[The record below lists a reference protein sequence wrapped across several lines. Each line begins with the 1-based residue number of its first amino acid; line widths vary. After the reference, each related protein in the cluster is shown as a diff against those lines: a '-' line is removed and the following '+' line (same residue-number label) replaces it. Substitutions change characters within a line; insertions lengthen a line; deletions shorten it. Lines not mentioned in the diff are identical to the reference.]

1 MPEAES
7 TDGRDH
13 VRDRILHNHMERVI
27 RIHRDDSEKLLTG
40 LTYQSAIDLA
50 DEVPDFRVSTP
61 SAIDTDAELA
71 QGLPGGLDEDDL
83 SRFAFA
89 SPKLSS
95 SSREHLVMELQKTLT
110 DILDLWNPTEA
121 DDEKIERA
129 LDLPNVIRTRKQEI
143 SSLGD
148 DLRRHHIRVS
158 TLISE
163 INEIHPRLEGELMH
177 ALETLPPLLETERS
191 ARYDVLAVTIETCLL
206 KLSLMRSRMHSTLYG
221 YKSTKNPEATM
232 SKALNAVHKRLKQKQ
247 KEQNN
252 EERELDRQINEY
264 QSLLHLVDGRD
275 GGGFAQ
281 VVEDMARVRKD
292 TEECRRDLRRLGWTG
307 D

>member
-1 MPEAES
+1 
-7 TDGRDH
+7 
-13 VRDRILHNHMERVI
+13 
-27 RIHRDDSEKLLTG
+27 
-40 LTYQSAIDLA
+40 
-50 DEVPDFRVSTP
+50 
-61 SAIDTDAELA
+61 
-71 QGLPGGLDEDDL
+71 
-83 SRFAFA
+83 
-89 SPKLSS
+89 
-95 SSREHLVMELQKTLT
+95 
-110 DILDLWNPTEA
+110 
-121 DDEKIERA
+121 
-129 LDLPNVIRTRKQEI
+129 
-143 SSLGD
+143 
-148 DLRRHHIRVS
+148 
-158 TLISE
+158 
-163 INEIHPRLEGELMH
+163 MH